1 MTERLNIEN
10 TAADTTW
17 VDDEDPFDTDERS
30 ASYPPDS
37 LVTIRFLFNAIR
49 RHSRIWIA
57 TAMVG
62 LIAALAFP
70 VVMPPA
76 SVSSTK
82 LLLTHRDG
90 DDPARAIAT
99 DVSMLGTHTI
109 ANRVIDRLGL
119 TETPD
124 QLLKQYTA
132 VRLTDRVLQITAGAK
147 TSAEAT
153 TLAATLAD
161 VYLKFRK
168 EQIAAQGAPLNND
181 LKDAQGAY
189 DKATADLVGIGQSPY
204 AQNLPPS
211 AEASRFTA
219 AQTNLNNLK
228 QQVKDQTQAAQKM
241 NTSRVLDA
249 AAPVLK
255 SKKRALV
262 INVAAGIFAGL
273 FFGIGFVVV
282 RALIS
287 DRLWRRQDIANTI
300 GSRVPLSIGR
310 PPHWRLRPFPR
321 YLRRSQTEKPAVRLV
336 VRHLRSF
343 VRWGETPKPAL
354 AVVAVD
360 DLEAC
365 ALIVASLAMSYA
377 EEGRK
382 VLAVDLSG
390 SKALA
395 DTLGVTDAGTHD
407 SRFSGPD
414 LKLTVFLPEKDSGPA
429 EGRHL
434 LRGEAERAV
443 PDYDPTA
450 QAWAD
455 ADVILTLAALSPT
468 VGAEHLRTWTAQAT
482 AVVTAGKSS
491 TTTVHSVGEMIRLA
505 GIRLVSTVLL
515 RADRTDDS
523 VGVVE
528 GEVLPPKAEAG
539 VGMITR

>member
-1 MTERLNIEN
+1 
-10 TAADTTW
+10 
-17 VDDEDPFDTDERS
+17 
-30 ASYPPDS
+30 
-37 LVTIRFLFNAIR
+37 
-49 RHSRIWIA
+49 
-57 TAMVG
+57 
-62 LIAALAFP
+62 
-70 VVMPPA
+70 
-76 SVSSTK
+76 
-82 LLLTHRDG
+82 
-90 DDPARAIAT
+90 
-99 DVSMLGTHTI
+99 MLSTHTI
-109 ANRVIDRLGL
+109 ADRVIAKLSL
-119 TETPD
+119 AETPD
-124 QLLKQYTA
+124 ELLKQYTA
-132 VRLTDRVLQITAGAK
+132 VRLTDRVLQITVGAP

-153 TLAATLAD
+153 RLAATLAT
-161 VYLKFRK
+161 VYLDFRR
-168 EQIAAQGAPLNND
+168 EQVKLQGEPLSKDLQQAQ
-181 LKDAQGAY
+181 DAFDSA
-189 DKATADLVGIGQSPY
+189 KADLIARGANPNAETLPASDE
-204 AQNLPPS
+204 ATRFKAARDNL
-211 AEASRFTA
+211 A
-219 AQTNLNNLK
+219 NLK

-249 AAPVLK
+249 AAPVPK
-255 SKKRALV
+255 SKKKALV
-262 INVAAGIFAGL
+262 VNVAAGIFAGL
-273 FFGIGFVVV
+273 FFGLGFVVV

-321 YLRRSQTEKPAVRLV
+321 YLRRSQTHKPAVRLV

-354 AVVAVD
+354 AVIGVD

-377 EEGRK
+377 EEGKK

-390 SKALA
+390 TKALA
-395 DTLGVTDAGTHD
+395 STLGVSTAGTHD

-414 LKLTVFLPEKDSGPA
+414 LSLTVFLPEKDSGPA

-434 LRGEAERAV
+434 LRGEAEHSV
-443 PDYDPTA
+443 PDYDPMA

-455 ADVILTLAALSPT
+455 ADVILTLAALSPS

-491 TTTVHSVGEMIRLA
+491 TTTVHSAGEMIRLA

-523 VGVVE
+523 VGAVE
-528 GEVLPPKAEAG
+528 GDVRAPKADAG
-539 VGMITR
+539 VEMITR